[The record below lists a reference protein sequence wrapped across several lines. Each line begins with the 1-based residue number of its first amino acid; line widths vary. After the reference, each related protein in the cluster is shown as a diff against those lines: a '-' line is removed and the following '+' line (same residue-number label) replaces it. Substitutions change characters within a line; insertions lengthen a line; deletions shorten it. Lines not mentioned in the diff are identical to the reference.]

1 MEKLEK
7 RLLKKMD
14 QKLDDCNTKLD
25 SIDKK
30 LSETK
35 DEFDTQ
41 TNNTK
46 NECLWRIKD
55 AEELIKGRVTQ
66 IHLDQQLKSLKFQ
79 VDKDFSVLKSKM
91 ETTIK
96 TESQT
101 MQTNL
106 SQLVEF
112 SERKYQDA
120 KLLVLRTDEK
130 LLKLASKE

>member
-1 MEKLEK
+1 
-7 RLLKKMD
+7 MD